1 MVKIKKQNIL
11 SGLKKITRFG
21 LSIPLSNILLV
32 YGNHILP
39 TKMLKSI
46 SNWRNKRIEKY
57 INSYI
62 KYPDIKYPLHER
74 GCDKIWVLWL
84 QGEDKMPLIPRMCLR
99 SIRKYAGSHEV
110 VLLSINNL
118 HKYYTLPP
126 RIKHLYEQGNIT
138 AAHLS
143 DIIRIGLLSTHGGFW
158 IDSTMF
164 LTKDIDDE
172 IINRDFFSMKSAP
185 EGLYVS
191 ECRWA
196 GFCML
201 MNRGSMLPH
210 ILQSMITQ
218 YWEKHDWLI
227 DYFMLDYLIDM
238 AVNHYPDVK
247 KLINDNPTNNPQLHA
262 LSPLLCSKYDEKLY
276 QHITKNTSFFKLSW
290 KLFSDSELLKHKDNF
305 YNMINAKVL

>member
-1 MVKIKKQNIL
+1 
-11 SGLKKITRFG
+11 
-21 LSIPLSNILLV
+21 
-32 YGNHILP
+32 
-39 TKMLKSI
+39 MLKSI

-172 IINRDFFSMKSAP
+172 IFNRDFFSMKSAP

-247 KLINDNPTNNPQLHA
+247 KINQR
-262 LSPLLCSKYDEKLY
+262 
-276 QHITKNTSFFKLSW
+276 
-290 KLFSDSELLKHKDNF
+290 
-305 YNMINAKVL
+305 